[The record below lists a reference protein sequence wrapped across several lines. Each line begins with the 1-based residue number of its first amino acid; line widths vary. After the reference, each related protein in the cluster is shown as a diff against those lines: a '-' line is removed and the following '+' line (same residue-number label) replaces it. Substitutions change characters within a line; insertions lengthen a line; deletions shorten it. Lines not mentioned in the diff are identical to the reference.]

1 MKFIKILKPF
11 VNKFPS
17 LARYYRYQRDL
28 KILNSEIKFR
38 ESLGFY
44 FNGLPSMEIG
54 QFEMEETKI
63 FETLLPHCDIF
74 INVGANT
81 GYYVCKAL
89 SKNKRTIAFEPNQ
102 LNVSILLK
110 NIAANNFGEKFSL
123 FPNALGEK
131 GGVIRLYGDST
142 GASLIEGWN
151 DQRTSTLVP
160 ILVFDDFAKQLI
172 KAKRSLIVVDI
183 EGSELSFLKGAKS
196 LLESETENIFLIEI
210 CVCEHQPSGIKMN
223 PNLLETFELMFNHQ
237 YNAYT
242 ANKKLRKVNLQ
253 EIKDICE
260 SGVNT
265 LLTHNFIFIKSNLSL
280 EDIDLSFKIFE
291 KGNHNSR

>member
-11 VNKFPS
+11 VSKFPS

-74 INVGANT
+74 FNVGANT

-102 LNVSILLK
+102 LNVNILLK

-242 ANKKLRKVNLQ
+242 ADKKLRKVNLQ